1 MVVFQKVFS
10 VKSKIKNYSVL
21 KTNSI
26 HKLNLFLRDF
36 DLIIADINV
45 KSHLSNE
52 FDEVHF
58 FDCSEKLKTW
68 ENLNVILN
76 LFVKKNLNKKSKVI
90 IVGGGTL
97 QDAVSF
103 CCSIFNRG
111 IPFTFV
117 PTTLLSMCD
126 SCIGGKTS
134 INYSGFKNKL
144 GNFYPPDQIIICKNF
159 ITTLKKN
166 EFLSGLGEIF
176 KFQTLQNKTLDIDYT
191 SSNSISTNLI
201 IDSLKFKVKI
211 IEKDEFDNNE
221 RIKLNYGHTFGHA
234 LEVTSNYQIPHGLA
248 VVIGINIANYISY
261 KMKLIDQKKYTQIK
275 VKSEKLISNLDLE
288 CDWFD
293 IRKLLPIIKKDK
305 KNISGIRMILLS
317 DKGSLLRIIKPDDL
331 IMFFNEFV
339 EKEL

>member
-45 KSHLSNE
+45 KSHLSVE
-52 FDEVHF
+52 LDEVHF

-144 GNFYPPDQIIICKNF
+144 GNFYPPDQIIIYKNF

-191 SSNSISTNLI
+191 NSNSISTNLI

-234 LEVTSNYQIPHGLA
+234 LEVTSNYQVPHGLA

-275 VKSEKLISNLDLE
+275 VMSEKLISNLDLE
-288 CDWFD
+288 SDWFD